1 MIDVATVLHQHYAIA
16 VTAVTD
22 AARGLVAETFIA
34 TSTSGARYFV
44 KITRMPFFK
53 CRIPTSMPG
62 HAALAQL
69 LPDAVSHPVAT
80 RSGQWH
86 VALADAMVTVCD
98 FVDAPLYETYDTA
111 HFGRLIGR
119 IHNSTPAIAIHLPRV
134 QFFCHH
140 AQLKHLLNLAFDGD
154 GTAPWQTT
162 LTARLAPYRADA
174 ARYYQRLCD
183 LEHAA
188 AQQPAHPWV
197 VTHGDAGGNVI
208 GSAHQGLMLVDW
220 DYCAL
225 AAPERDLW
233 VFQYDAEFWR
243 GYREVVGD
251 YPIDPYRLQLA
262 SYRQYFD
269 YVLFILSEIYL
280 MPADRD
286 RTTMI
291 DNLLSLFA
299 DGWVQPHLV

>member
-1 MIDVATVLHQHYAIA
+1 M
-16 VTAVTD
+16 
-22 AARGLVAETFIA
+22 
-34 TSTSGARYFV
+34 
-44 KITRMPFFK
+44 
-53 CRIPTSMPG
+53 
-62 HAALAQL
+62 
-69 LPDAVSHPVAT
+69 PDAVSHPVAT

-188 AQQPAHPWV
+188 AQQRAHPWV

-251 YPIDPYRLQLA
+251 YPLDPYRLQLA
-262 SYRQYFD
+262 TYRQYFD

-286 RTTMI
+286 RTAMI

>member
-1 MIDVATVLHQHYAIA
+1 MIDIATVLHQHYAIPVMA
-16 VTAVTD
+16 VTVAS
-22 AARGLVAETFIA
+22 RGLVAETFIA
-34 TSTSGARYFV
+34 TGVAGARYFV
-44 KITRMPFFK
+44 KITRTPFFK

-69 LPDAVSHPVAT
+69 MPAAVSHPVAT

-86 VALADAMVTVCD
+86 VAVADALVTVCD
-98 FVDAPLYETYDTA
+98 FVEAPLYETYDTA
-111 HFGRLIGR
+111 DFGRLIGR
-119 IHNSTPAIAIHLPRV
+119 VHNTTPAIPIHLPRV
-134 QFFCHH
+134 QFFSHH
-140 AQLKHLLNLAFDGD
+140 AQLKQLLKQAFDGE
-154 GTAPWQTT
+154 GTTAWYPI
-162 LTARLAPYRADA
+162 LTARLAPYRADC
-174 ARYYQRLCD
+174 ARYYRRLCD
-183 LEHAA
+183 LEQAY

-233 VFQYDAEFWR
+233 VFQNDADFWR

-262 SYRQYFD
+262 TYRQYFD
-269 YVLFILSEIYL
+269 YVLFMLSELYL
-280 MPADRD
+280 GPQALDRPAM
-286 RTTMI
+286 T
-291 DNLLSLFA
+291 DNLLSMFV